1 MEILLYKIFNGG
13 LCMKSHFSFWAIFI
27 AFTLL
32 FSATVSAGGRAA
44 SGGGS
49 SLPNVTAKGV
59 FPVVDGP
66 YTLTVAMQLH
76 ANVEDINTNFFTQ
89 HLQRVTGVTINP
101 IVLPNTGNEAV
112 TRVNLMFASDDL
124 PDVVAGVLTLS
135 SSTIY
140 DFAQSGQLVPINEYI
155 DRYCVGLQSNKA
167 RMAPGDAAL
176 VDSILTMPDGKIYTL
191 PSISSL
197 PTDNYSMMTWV
208 YKPWLEKLNIRVPR
222 NLDEFY
228 DMCVAFKTR
237 DPNGNGLRD
246 EIPISNSRPQAN
258 RIVSYIG
265 NAFQYTDWEWYLKV
279 TNGRVESN
287 ANNAEYR
294 RTLEYVRK
302 LMADGLLDPLM
313 YTQSNAEL
321 KATLAVDKVIVGVI
335 PYASPSG
342 YLNSSEE
349 PMRSYDIIDMLEGPN
364 GFKSTVSRGISIQHD
379 WLVTKKCRLPAAAVR
394 VADYCFSDA
403 GWNYLRYGE
412 KGVDWEDPTG
422 TDIMGQPASVKLLRD
437 VYGLPS
443 QNKIWR
449 SHILYFYDV
458 RYLQRQNDAKDL
470 KEYEAK
476 KYIGSQMLMKSAPRE
491 AVPLVLKYP
500 NIEDEGLVARLKTEL
515 SSYIEEMQALF
526 VMGDVQL
533 NDVEWNR
540 YVNEL
545 NNRGLQTYI
554 STVQRAYSNTRR

>member
-1 MEILLYKIFNGG
+1 MTRRFKLAAVFAALVFLFFACSRQQAGPSAPSGAQAGDG
-13 LCMKSHFSFWAIFI
+13 LPH
-27 AFTLL
+27 
-32 FSATVSAGGRAA
+32 G
-44 SGGGS
+44 
-49 SLPNVTAKGV
+49 VTPKGV
-59 FPVVDGP
+59 FPVVNEP
-66 YTLTVAMQLH
+66 YTLTVAMRLH
-76 ANVEDINTNFFTQ
+76 PNVEDIKTNFFTR
-89 HLQRVTGVTINP
+89 HLEEVTGVTINP
-101 IVLPNTGNEAV
+101 IVLPDDMNEAL

-124 PDVVAGVLTLS
+124 PDVVAGVLDIS
-135 SSTIY
+135 SSVIY
-140 DFAQSGQLVPINEYI
+140 EFAQNGQLVPINEYI
-155 DRYCVGLQSNKA
+155 DQYCVGLQSNKA
-167 RMAPGDAAL
+167 RMAPEEAAM
-176 VDSILTMPDGKIYTL
+176 VDSLLTMPDGKIYTM

-208 YKPWLEKLNIRVPR
+208 YKPWLEKLNLQVPA

-228 DMCVAFKTR
+228 AMCMAFKTR
-237 DPNGNGLRD
+237 DPNGNGLAD

-258 RIVSYIG
+258 RIVTYIG

-279 TNGRVESN
+279 TDGKVESN

-294 RTLEYVRK
+294 KTLEYVRK

-349 PMRSYDIIDMLEGPN
+349 PMRSYDIIDMQEGPD
-364 GFKSTVSRGISIQHD
+364 GFKSTVKRGIMIQHD
-379 WLVTKKCRLPAAAVR
+379 WLVTKECKLPAAAVR
-394 VADYCFSDA
+394 VADYCFSNE

-422 TDIMGQPASVKLLRD
+422 TDIMGQPASIKLLKD

-449 SHILYFYDV
+449 NHILYFYDV

-476 KYIGSQMLMKSAPRE
+476 KYIASQMLMKSAPPE
-491 AVPLVLKYP
+491 SVPLKLNYP
-500 NIEDEGLVARLKTEL
+500 SLEDEATVVRLRTEL
-515 SSYIEEMQALF
+515 RSYIEEMQALF
-526 VMGDVQL
+526 VMGDVPL
-533 NDVEWNR
+533 NDAEWNR
-540 YVNEL
+540 YVGEL
-545 NNRGLQTYI
+545 NNRGLQTYVG
-554 STVQRAYSNTRR
+554 TVQKAYDNTVGKR